1 MVLIIILF
9 VKWLNDVVLIHLE
22 FDNDRVGILD
32 VIFDNTKLEIVDDIF
47 APPEIDAPPE
57 VDKLSEVDTFS
68 VEFKFSEFNI
78 QFVIL
83 IILDGNNLENT
94 GVLDGWLIRLHLLIM

>member
-1 MVLIIILF
+1 M
-9 VKWLNDVVLIHLE
+9 IHLE
-22 FDNDRVGILD
+22 FDNDKVRILD
-32 VIFDNTKLEIVDDIF
+32 VIFDNSKLEIVDDIF

-94 GVLDGWLIRLHLLIM
+94 GVLDG

>member
-1 MVLIIILF
+1 M
-9 VKWLNDVVLIHLE
+9 IHLE

-32 VIFDNTKLEIVDDIF
+32 VIFDNSKLEIVDDIF
-47 APPEIDAPPE
+47 APPEINAPPE

-94 GVLDGWLIRLHLLIM
+94 GVLDG